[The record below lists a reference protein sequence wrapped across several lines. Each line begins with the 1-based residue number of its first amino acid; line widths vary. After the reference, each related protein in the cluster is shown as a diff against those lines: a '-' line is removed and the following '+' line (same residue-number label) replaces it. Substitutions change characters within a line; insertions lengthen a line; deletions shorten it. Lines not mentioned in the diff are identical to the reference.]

1 MIFVDKE
8 GETSSQP
15 AWIRSSYNFWIVL
28 PDFMIITYGGE
39 FGSSDYMELLSDW
52 FGNGEAADFIIVE
65 TGSGIFLMMPQDISS
80 LC

>member
-1 MIFVDKE
+1 MPYKAAAFFVDKE

-28 PDFMIITYGGE
+28 PDFMIMTYGGE

-52 FGNGEAADFIIVE
+52 FVIVEAAYFMIFE
-65 TGSGIFLMMPQDISS
+65 TGTGILVVVT
-80 LC
+80 